1 MAVDILDNYN
11 DYHHAT
17 EVHDYKENEY
27 YRSRKFIFAI
37 NTQNDFLDDSRFCFN
52 GDWVVIYCRL
62 AVINYGSL
70 LLLNWYFLFIRTE
83 TFVQSTIREVF
94 SGFTMGFMITL
105 ICVYINT
112 FEVFN
117 WSAANLWG
125 IFLVALPNTCYIAN
139 LMLANNICDLEE
151 DENNKRYTLV
161 HYLGKA
167 SSLKLFVGLNT
178 IAMLAILLA
187 VGLGLTPPTMLLMLL
202 TLPFVRKQTQA
213 LLKEQV
219 KSKTFVCAVKILA
232 VGATAQ
238 VLFFA
243 IGLWWL

>member
-1 MAVDILDNYN
+1 M
-11 DYHHAT
+11 
-17 EVHDYKENEY
+17 
-27 YRSRKFIFAI
+27 
-37 NTQNDFLDDSRFCFN
+37 
-52 GDWVVIYCRL
+52 
-62 AVINYGSL
+62 
-70 LLLNWYFLFIRTE
+70 
-83 TFVQSTIREVF
+83 
-94 SGFTMGFMITL
+94 
-105 ICVYINT
+105 
-112 FEVFN
+112 
-117 WSAANLWG
+117 G

-139 LMLANNICDLEE
+139 LMLVNNICDLEE

-202 TLPFVRKQTQA
+202 TLPLSETNQA

-238 VLFFA
+238 VLF
-243 IGLWWL
+243 LP

>member
-1 MAVDILDNYN
+1 M
-11 DYHHAT
+11 
-17 EVHDYKENEY
+17 
-27 YRSRKFIFAI
+27 
-37 NTQNDFLDDSRFCFN
+37 
-52 GDWVVIYCRL
+52 
-62 AVINYGSL
+62 
-70 LLLNWYFLFIRTE
+70 
-83 TFVQSTIREVF
+83 
-94 SGFTMGFMITL
+94 
-105 ICVYINT
+105 
-112 FEVFN
+112 
-117 WSAANLWG
+117 G

-151 DENNKRYTLV
+151 DENNKEIYI
-161 HYLGKA
+161 
-167 SSLKLFVGLNT
+167 SSLPWQSKFFEIIRRIKYNSNVSHFVSCRFRIDAANNVT
-178 IAMLAILLA
+178 HA
-187 VGLGLTPPTMLLMLL
+187 L